1 MASFQQ
7 MLDGALFLIVSNVAL
22 FVFWVAGSPILD
34 YLSVYL
40 GSFSFTNPTVKTM
53 AGMVQPVFGWW
64 FWLLVIVEVAV
75 FIRTY
80 LIIVTRVDYG
90 TGDTTF

>member
-22 FVFWVAGSPILD
+22 FVFWVAGSPIMD
-34 YLSVYL
+34 YLSIYL
-40 GSFSFTNPTVKTM
+40 GSFHFTIPIVKTM

-64 FWLLVIVEVAV
+64 FWLLVIVEIAV